1 MHLVCLTGY
10 LLDCVARVSVLYTII
25 VIATSDGLYMYF
37 NELIYNQILIS
48 SI

>member
-1 MHLVCLTGY
+1 MHLVYLSGY

-25 VIATSDGLYMYF
+25 AIATCDEQYMYF
-37 NELIYNQILIS
+37 NVLVYNQILTS